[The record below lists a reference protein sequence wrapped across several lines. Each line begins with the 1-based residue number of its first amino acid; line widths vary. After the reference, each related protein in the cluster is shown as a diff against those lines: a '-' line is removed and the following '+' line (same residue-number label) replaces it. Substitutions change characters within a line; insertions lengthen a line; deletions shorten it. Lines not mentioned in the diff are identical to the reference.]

1 MNKFRIIYF
10 MLCVCPIFNYAQSAD
25 SSEIRN
31 LNQALIQLKG
41 MNKDLRLELD
51 SIKKV
56 PIKMPSG
63 FYVRLESSY
72 PIKNP
77 FMYKIVPSNLEGKSA
92 YTVQPFK
99 NSNDAKQITKAI
111 RGLILS
117 DYKVVYIGD
126 YYSLANSSQ
135 SFSNSMYIED

>member
-1 MNKFRIIYF
+1 MDKFRIIYF

-63 FYVRLESSY
+63 FYLRLESSY

-77 FMYKIVPSNLEGKSA
+77 FVYNIVPSNLEGKRV
-92 YTVQPFK
+92 YTVQSFK
-99 NSNDAKQITKAI
+99 NSKDAKQLTKAI
-111 RGLILS
+111 RAFNLI

-126 YYSLANSSQ
+126 YSSLELSSQ
-135 SFSNSMYIED
+135 SYSNTMYIED